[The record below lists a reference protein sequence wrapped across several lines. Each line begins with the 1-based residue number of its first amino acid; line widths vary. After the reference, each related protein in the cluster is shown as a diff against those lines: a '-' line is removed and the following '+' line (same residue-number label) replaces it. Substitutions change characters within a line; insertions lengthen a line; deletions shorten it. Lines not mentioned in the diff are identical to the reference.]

1 MTVASR
7 RTRNPWW
14 VLVVVVILGGLL
26 GSVIA
31 EAVAGFPVLGFLARE
46 VRAGIDPPVTVDLR
60 IISVTLGGLIRLNL
74 AMILGVIVAL
84 WIYRLL

>member
-1 MTVASR
+1 MAR

-14 VLVVVVILGGLL
+14 VLFVVILFGGLL

-31 EAVAGFPVLGFLARE
+31 EAVVGYPVLGFLARE
-46 VRAGIDPPVTVDLR
+46 VRAGVDPPLTLDLR
-60 IISVTLGGLIRLNL
+60 IISLTAGGIIRLNL
-74 AMILGVIVAL
+74 AMLLGVVIAV